1 MTRLNISEDIHS
13 LTDFKRNTAEFMEQ
27 LEETGR
33 PLILT
38 VNGQAKIVVQ
48 DAAAYQRMLELI
60 DRLEAI
66 EGVRQGLESM
76 KASQGVPFE
85 QFKREMEKKYNIPS
99 KRPDKR

>member
-1 MTRLNISEDIHS
+1 MTRLDISEDIHS

-48 DAAAYQRMLELI
+48 DAAAYQRMLELV

-76 KASQGVPFE
+76 KAGKGVPFE
-85 QFKREMEKKYNIPS
+85 QFKREMEKKHGIPS
-99 KRPDKR
+99 KRPGKK